1 MKKLLVALYGLFC
14 VVQLSVAQ
22 VGTWQNYL
30 AYSQVQ
36 QIQAAGD
43 DLFVMA
49 SNSLYQYNKK
59 DQSVYTYDKTKGL
72 NDVKITNIKWCS
84 QAKRLIVAYDNS
96 NIDLVETNGNV
107 TNINAIYSKV
117 IIGGKNINSI
127 TIYNQFAYLACDFG
141 IVKLNVKEEEI
152 SETYMLNFPITAVAI
167 DGNNIFAKSKNNGI
181 WTASLSDNLINT
193 NNWKKTTTAPSFTE
207 DKSDYNDNIELVNTL
222 KPGGPKYNF
231 FGFMCFAN
239 NQLYTCGGGTT
250 SQSLPAC
257 IQLLKENE
265 WTIFQDEGIEEQT
278 GVKYVNITCLDY
290 DPADPMHIFAGS
302 RTGLYEFKN
311 GQFLKHYNDKN
322 SPIESFNAASKDYE
336 LVTGVKFDTN
346 GNLWIL
352 NSQAPSASL
361 IKFANGEFTKY
372 NKKELMKLDDGGFT
386 GKSNGNLQN
395 MMMAKDGWMWFVNNN
410 WALTAVYRY
419 HPQTDEITAYEN
431 IVNQDGVIVVSSP
444 SGTVGCVTEDLEG
457 NIWIGTS
464 SGPLMLEKSQINN
477 DNYYFTQVKVPR
489 NDGTNYADYL
499 LANVE
504 INCIAIDGGG
514 RKWFGTS
521 SQGVYLIS
529 ADNMEQIQHFTSE
542 NSPLLSNNV
551 QSVAINPASGQV
563 FFGTENGLCSY
574 MSDATQTNT
583 EMTKDNVWAYP
594 NPVTP
599 DYTGYITITGLTYN
613 AQVKITTSNGVVV
626 NEGRSNGGSYQWNG
640 CDQKGKRVA
649 SGVYMVHTAT
659 SEGKKGIVCKIAIV
673 R

>member
-1 MKKLLVALYGLFC
+1 MRKLLVALYGLFC

-22 VGTWQNYL
+22 VGTWRNYL

-59 DQSVYTYDKTKGL
+59 DQSIYTYDKTKGL

-84 QAKRLIVAYDNS
+84 QAKRLIVVYDNS
-96 NIDLVETNGNV
+96 NIDLVETNGDV

-127 TIYNQFAYLACDFG
+127 TIYNQFAYLACEFG
-141 IVKLNVKEEEI
+141 IVKLNVKEAEI

-167 DGNNIFAKSKNNGI
+167 NGNNIFAKSKNNGI
-181 WTASLSDNLINT
+181 WTASLSDNLINV
-193 NNWKKTTTAPSFTE
+193 NNWKQTTNAPSFSE
-207 DKSDYNDNIELVNTL
+207 DKSDYDNNIELVNTL
-222 KPGGPKYNF
+222 KPDGPKYNY

-239 NQLYTCGGGTT
+239 NQLYTSGGGST

-265 WTIFQDEGIEEQT
+265 WTIFQDDGIEEQT

-311 GQFLKHYNDKN
+311 GQFIKHYNDKN
-322 SPIESFNAASKDYE
+322 SPIESFNDNNKNYE
-336 LVTGVKFDTN
+336 LVTGVKFDN
-346 GNLWIL
+346 SGNLWFL
-352 NSQAPSASL
+352 NSQAATQSI
-361 IKFANGEFTKY
+361 IKYLNGQFTSY
-372 NKKELMKLDDGGFT
+372 FHSELMKLTYDSFINR
-386 GKSNGNLQN
+386 SNSNLSDIILNKQGNL
-395 MMMAKDGWMWFVNNN
+395 WFINDT
-410 WALTAVYRY
+410 WRLPAVYRY
-419 HPQTDEITAYEN
+419 NINNDKITAFEN
-431 IVNQDGVIVVSSP
+431 IVNQDGITVVFSP
-444 SGTVGCVTEDLEG
+444 SGTVQCIAEDLEG
-457 NIWIGTS
+457 NMWVGTS
-464 SGPLMLEKSQINN
+464 AGPLMLEKSQMDSENPF
-477 DNYYFTQVKVPR
+477 FTQVKVPR

-499 LANVE
+499 LAGVN
-504 INCIAIDGGG
+504 INCIAVDGGG
-514 RKWFGTS
+514 RKWFGTANN
-521 SQGVYLIS
+521 GVYLIS
-529 ADNMEQIQHFTSE
+529 ADNMEQLLHFTTN

-551 QSVAINPASGQV
+551 QSIAINPASGQV

-574 MSDATQTNT
+574 VSNATETNT

-594 NPVTP
+594 NPVKP
-599 DYTGYITITGLTYN
+599 DYTGYITVIGLTYN

-626 NEGRSNGGSYQWNG
+626 NEGRSNGGSYQWDG
-640 CDQKGKRVA
+640 CDKNGKRVA

-659 SEGKKGIVCKIAIV
+659 SEGNKGIVCKIAII

>member
-1 MKKLLVALYGLFC
+1 MFC

-22 VGTWQNYL
+22 VGTWRNYL

-59 DQSVYTYDKTKGL
+59 DQSIYTYDKTKGL

-84 QAKRLIVAYDNS
+84 QAKRLIVVYDNS
-96 NIDLVETNGNV
+96 NIDLVETNGDV

-127 TIYNQFAYLACDFG
+127 TIYNQFAYLACEFG
-141 IVKLNVKEEEI
+141 IVKLNVKEAEI

-167 DGNNIFAKSKNNGI
+167 NGNNIFAKSKNNGI
-181 WTASLSDNLINT
+181 WTASLSDNLINV
-193 NNWKKTTTAPSFTE
+193 NNWKQTTNAPSFAE
-207 DKSDYNDNIELVNTL
+207 DKSDYDNNIELVNTL
-222 KPGGPKYNF
+222 KPEGPNNNF
-231 FGFMCFAN
+231 FGYMKFINGKLFACNGDASTSTAIQVLN
-239 NQLYTCGGGTT
+239 NQ
-250 SQSLPAC
+250 
-257 IQLLKENE
+257 E
-265 WTIFQDEGIEEQT
+265 WNIYQHEDISSKT
-278 GVKYVNITCLDY
+278 GVSYRGAYCFDI
-290 DPADPMHIFAGS
+290 DPSNEQHVFAGA
-302 RTGLYEFKN
+302 RNGLYEFLN
-311 GQFLKHYNDKN
+311 GQFLNFYNSDN
-322 SPIESFNAASKDYE
+322 SPIESFNAESKEYE
-336 LVTGVKFDTN
+336 LVTGVHFDTN

-361 IKFANGEFTKY
+361 IKLANGEFTKY
-372 NKKELMKLDDGGFT
+372 NRKELMKLDDGGFV

-431 IVNQDGVIVVSSP
+431 IVNQDGVTVVFSP
-444 SGTVGCVTEDLEG
+444 SGTVQCIAEDLEG
-457 NIWIGTS
+457 NMWVGTS
-464 SGPLMLEKSQINN
+464 AGPLMLEKSQMNSEN
-477 DNYYFTQVKVPR
+477 PYFTQVKVPR

-499 LANVE
+499 LAGVN

-514 RKWFGTS
+514 RKWFGTANN
-521 SQGVYLIS
+521 GVYLIS
-529 ADNMEQIQHFTSE
+529 ADNLEQLQHFTTK

-551 QSVAINPASGQV
+551 QSVAINSTSGEV

-574 MSDATQTNT
+574 VSNATETNT

-594 NPVTP
+594 NPVKP
-599 DYTGYITITGLTYN
+599 NYTGYITINGLTYN
-613 AQVKITTSNGVVV
+613 AQVKITTSSGVVV
-626 NEGRSNGGSYQWNG
+626 NEGRSNGGSYQWDG
-640 CDQKGKRVA
+640 CDKKGKRVA
-649 SGVYMVHTAT
+649 SGVYMVLITT
-659 SEGKKGIVCKIAIV
+659 SNGEKGVVCKIAVV

>member
-14 VVQLSVAQ
+14 VAQLSVAQ
-22 VGTWQNYL
+22 VGTWRNYL

-59 DQSVYTYDKTKGL
+59 DQSIYTYDKTKGL

-84 QAKRLIVAYDNS
+84 QAKRLIVVYDNS
-96 NIDLVETNGNV
+96 NIDLVETNGDV

-127 TIYNQFAYLACDFG
+127 SIYNQYAYLACEFG
-141 IVKLNVKEEEI
+141 IVKLNVKEAEI

-167 DGNNIFAKSKNNGI
+167 NGNNIFAKSKNNGI
-181 WTASLSDNLINT
+181 WTASLSDNLINF
-193 NNWKKTTTAPSFTE
+193 NNWKQTTTAPSFAE
-207 DKSDYNDNIELVNTL
+207 DNSDYDNNIELVNTL
-222 KPGGPKYNF
+222 KPEGPKYNY

-239 NQLYTCGGGTT
+239 NQLYTSGGGST

-265 WTIFQDEGIEEQT
+265 WTIFQDDGIEEQT

-311 GQFLKHYNDKN
+311 GHFIKHYNDNN
-322 SPIESFNAASKDYE
+322 SPIESFNDNNKNYE
-336 LVTGVKFDTN
+336 LVTGVKFDN
-346 GNLWIL
+346 SGNLWFL
-352 NSQAPSASL
+352 NSQAATQSI
-361 IKFANGEFTKY
+361 IKYLNGQFTSY
-372 NKKELMKLDDGGFT
+372 SHSELMKLTYDSFINR
-386 GKSNGNLQN
+386 SNSNLSDIILNKQGNL
-395 MMMAKDGWMWFVNNN
+395 WFINDT
-410 WALTAVYRY
+410 WRLPAVYRY
-419 HPQTDEITAYEN
+419 NINNDKITAFEN
-431 IVNQDGVIVVSSP
+431 IVNQDGITVVFSP
-444 SGTVGCVTEDLEG
+444 SGTVQCIAEDLEG
-457 NIWIGTS
+457 NMWVGTS
-464 SGPLMLEKSQINN
+464 AGPLMLEKSQMDSENPF
-477 DNYYFTQVKVPR
+477 FTQVKVPR

-499 LANVE
+499 LAGVN
-504 INCIAIDGGG
+504 INCIAVDGGG
-514 RKWFGTS
+514 RKWFGTANN
-521 SQGVYLIS
+521 GVYLIS
-529 ADNMEQIQHFTSE
+529 ADNMEQLLHFTTN

-551 QSVAINPASGQV
+551 QSIAINPASGQV

-574 MSDATQTNT
+574 VSNATETNS

-594 NPVTP
+594 NPVKP
-599 DYTGYITITGLTYN
+599 DYTGYITVIGLTYN

-626 NEGRSNGGSYQWNG
+626 NEGRSNGGSYQWDG
-640 CDQKGKRVA
+640 CDKNGKRVA

-659 SEGKKGIVCKIAIV
+659 SEGNKGIVCKIAII